1 MFSDRR
7 SNKISPYLE
16 QNLSESVVIDRNGPF
31 DQPPDKFIRKALW
44 SPYYGSILGTTTETW
59 FRHGLVKYHLDFY
72 SVSQIIEHQV
82 KVPSGA
88 EKESSNGK
96 LYSWPIFGS
105 LEESYPINDFLWYPA
120 ASTSD
125 QGHFFLYA
133 AKNQPIGMKNVEQ
146 LAGPCQ
152 AQFSTLDAFSE
163 IWHNP
168 TCIALT
174 SDATR

>member
-1 MFSDRR
+1 MFSAGRF
-7 SNKISPYLE
+7 NIFSPYLQ
-16 QNLSESVVIDRNGPF
+16 QNLSESVVIDESGPSN
-31 DQPPDKFIRKALW
+31 QLPDKFIRKALW

-59 FRHGLVKYHLDFY
+59 FPHGLVKYHLDFY
-72 SVSQIIEHQV
+72 SVSQIVENQATP
-82 KVPSGA
+82 PSST
-88 EKESSNGK
+88 EIESSNGK
-96 LYSWPIFGS
+96 GYSWPIFGS
-105 LEESYPINDFLWYPA
+105 LEEAYPINDFLWYPA

-133 AKNQPIGMKNVEQ
+133 AKNQPIGMRNVEK

-152 AQFSTLDAFSE
+152 AQFSTLDALSE